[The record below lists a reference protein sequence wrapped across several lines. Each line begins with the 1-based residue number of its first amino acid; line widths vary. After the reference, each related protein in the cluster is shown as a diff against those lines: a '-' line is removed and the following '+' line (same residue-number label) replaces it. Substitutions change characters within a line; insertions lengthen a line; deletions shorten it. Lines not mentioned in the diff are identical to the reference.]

1 MTSDKQLVTQL
12 QAEYLLELRK
22 HEDIKQQFEA
32 SSKRMERLVFMLN
45 QENRLRAIRDRKVNP
60 AYQQN
65 S

>member
-22 HEDIKQQFEA
+22 HEEIKKQFEV

-45 QENRLRAIRDRKVNP
+45 QENRLRAIRDKKHGN
-60 AYQQN
+60 
-65 S
+65 